1 MERTCSWNKSL
12 KRSRTVTIMNRVLLS
27 LLLLT
32 AGVVHQANAQDNG
45 TTSHVLTLNQ
55 AIAIALKNNRE
66 AKNARLDIEKADD
79 KLHAYRT
86 RRLPSFKISSLISQ
100 PLNTI
105 DTTFEKGVFG
115 IYPGN
120 VPVPL
125 QDTIIKSSTN
135 VTALLLGQMTQ
146 PITQLRRIGFQIK
159 QQELDVEISQTRLSA
174 TEQSLVN
181 GVKRAYYSILQ
192 TEGAVR
198 GAEESVKL
206 YHELD
211 RVTGEYVVQQVAL
224 KTDLMDVQ
232 TRVAKAE
239 YEVLTLNNSLST
251 QKEQLNHL
259 LGRDV
264 RTEFSVTDP
273 ETAQAVMRETDL
285 VEARK
290 RALEQR
296 PEIREARLRLQQANL
311 DKRVKKSERIPDV
324 SLAFNTVTTV
334 NYSNFVPRSA
344 TGIGIQV
351 EWEVFDWGRK
361 KHETAEKN
369 RIIAQADNT
378 VLETESKVLL
388 EVNSRFRTL
397 QESCQLIRIAQLAQ
411 TAARANVQIA
421 ANKYRLEAVLL
432 KDVLTAQTSLANANY
447 EYQKAVLSFWTA
459 KADFEKALGEDK

>member
-1 MERTCSWNKSL
+1 MERACSWNKSL
-12 KRSRTVTIMNRVLLS
+12 KLSRTVTIMNRVLLS

-324 SLAFNTVTTV
+324 SLPFNPVTTV

-447 EYQKAVLSFWTA
+447 EYQKAVLSFWTE